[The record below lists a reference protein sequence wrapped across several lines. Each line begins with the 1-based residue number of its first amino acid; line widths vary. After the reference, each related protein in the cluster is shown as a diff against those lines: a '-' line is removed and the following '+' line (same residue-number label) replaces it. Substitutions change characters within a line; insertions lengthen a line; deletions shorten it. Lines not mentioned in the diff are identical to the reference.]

1 MVDKIKA
8 TAIRL
13 REPALKFGPMM
24 VALSL
29 SANQLMTNIVLA
41 SARTTGSGGSGGD
54 AKGLAETILG
64 IVASLIIALGLFI
77 AVMGVVNFAS
87 AHAEGNGGSQD
98 KAVKQIAAGVMVVAL
113 SVILKANAATLADY
127 IETS

>member
-13 REPALKFGPMM
+13 KGPALKYGPMM
-24 VALSL
+24 TALSI
-29 SANQLMTNIVLA
+29 SATQLMTNIVLA
-41 SARTTGSGGSGGD
+41 RSTGGAGGGGGD

-127 IETS
+127 IETQ